1 MADMILNSG
10 WFAFYLVCV
19 GSLGV
24 AFVCDWLRN
33 APAAGNGGRNLPHKL
48 HRAGVSLPVRVEV
61 AARSSENR
69 R

>member
-1 MADMILNSG
+1 MEAEEESGMADMILNSG

-33 APAAGNGGRNLPHKL
+33 APAVASEERTHPH
-48 HRAGVSLPVRVEV
+48 
-61 AARSSENR
+61 
-69 R
+69 